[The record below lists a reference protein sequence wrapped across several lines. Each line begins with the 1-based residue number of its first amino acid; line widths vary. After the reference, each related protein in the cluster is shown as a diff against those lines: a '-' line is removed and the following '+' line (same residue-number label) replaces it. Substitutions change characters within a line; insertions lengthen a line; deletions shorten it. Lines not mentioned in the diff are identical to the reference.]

1 LKGKSLGVQSIG
13 GGVWTFSMLALDRWG
28 LVPERD
34 KILFRI
40 LGDQAVIAQG
50 LISGTVD
57 AAYLG
62 YTFSK
67 AVQRQGFRVLE
78 DLAKT
83 DIPYQG
89 IGIVARKSFLEQSPD
104 IAERT
109 LKALSRSIAYYQDPA
124 NRQSIVAI
132 LTQWLRLQ
140 RSEDAVAGYEAVRSL
155 YAKRIFPTIDGVR
168 NTLRTLERIDPK
180 FGRIRAEN
188 LVDERIV
195 RKLEKDGVFK

>member
-40 LGDQAVIAQG
+40 LSDQAVIAQG

-104 IAERT
+104 IAERM

-124 NRQSIVAI
+124 NRQHRGYSNPMAAAPAQRGRGGGLRSRPIAIRQADIPHYRWSAQHVAH
-132 LTQWLRLQ
+132 
-140 RSEDAVAGYEAVRSL
+140 S
-155 YAKRIFPTIDGVR
+155 
-168 NTLRTLERIDPK
+168 
-180 FGRIRAEN
+180 RAH
-188 LVDERIV
+188 
-195 RKLEKDGVFK
+195 